1 MPRSNKQKQWAAGM
15 HVTTV
20 AFTPEEF
27 ALVKSTIAKVE
38 SCGVAGWVNAKGTNQ
53 GKTTVTRFIRN
64 AVMATAEC
72 LVDE

>member
-1 MPRSNKQKQWAAGM
+1 MPRSKKQKEWAAGM
-15 HVTTV
+15 YVTTV

-27 ALVKSTIAKVE
+27 ALVRSAIAKVE
-38 SCGVAGWVNAKGTNQ
+38 SGRIAGWVYNQGTNQ

-72 LVDE
+72 LVG